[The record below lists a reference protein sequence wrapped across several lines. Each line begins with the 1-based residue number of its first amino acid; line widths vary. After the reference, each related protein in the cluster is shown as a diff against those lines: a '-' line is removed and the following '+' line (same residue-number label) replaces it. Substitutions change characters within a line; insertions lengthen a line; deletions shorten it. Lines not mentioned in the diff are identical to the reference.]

1 MLATRMYLTG
11 GVGSRHRDEA
21 FGDPYE
27 LPPDQAYTETCAA
40 IASVM
45 LAWRLLLA
53 TGDPRARRLIE
64 RTILNGVLS
73 GIGRDG
79 TSFFYV
85 NPLQRRTVRA
95 AADPATGSGSRGIP
109 APAARRT

>member
-1 MLATRMYLTG
+1 M
-11 GVGSRHRDEA
+11 GSRHRDEA

-27 LPPDQAYTETCAA
+27 LPPDRAYAETCAA

-53 TGDPRARRLIE
+53 TGDARYADAIE
-64 RTILNGVLS
+64 RRIYNGVLS
-73 GIGRDG
+73 GLSLDG
-79 TSFFYV
+79 TRFFYV
-85 NPLQRRTVRA
+85 NPLQRRTHRA
-95 AADPATGSGSRGIP
+95 GRPRARRARSRGTR